1 MRIND
6 WEWNSLSEKQQ
17 TTLANL
23 LSFLPNDDIQIRRA
37 KALLVEGYTPEAVA
51 KATGVPLKKVQQFYS
66 ESWNPVCRSTT
77 KQTQRLIYRLCYEAW
92 QNGDDL
98 KTMCERWDYP
108 LYSLVRLLKTRLTPE
123 ELNSRMPDRDDP
135 LYIEYVKTCKFH
147 ATKKKRLDKR
157 AANAREA
164 KAEIYRKKLEREE
177 RVKQNRE
184 RKQAE
189 RDRIEAQRAAKVAA
203 DFH

>member
-1 MRIND
+1 MKIND
-6 WEWNSLSEKQQ
+6 WEWNSLTPDEQ
-17 TTLANL
+17 TKLAGL
-23 LSFLPNDDIQIRRA
+23 LAFLPNDDIQIRKA
-37 KALLVEGYTPEAVA
+37 KALLVEGYAPEVVA
-51 KATGVPLKKVQQFYS
+51 KLTGAPLKKVKQLHS
-66 ESWNPVCRSTT
+66 ESWNPVCRTQT
-77 KQTQRLIYRLCYEAW
+77 KQTQRLIYRLSYEAW
-92 QNGDDL
+92 QAGDDL

-108 LYSLVRLLKTRLTPE
+108 LYSLVRLLKSRLTPE
-123 ELNSRMPDRDDP
+123 ELNSRMPDQTDP

-147 ATKKKRLDKR
+147 ATKKERLAKR
-157 AANAREA
+157 AEKAREA

-189 RDRIEAQRAAKVAA
+189 RDRKDAQRAAKVAA